1 MSDSTASTPSPAAA
15 DSAAEAP
22 LPAPEIKR
30 YSGIMDWL
38 STVDHK
44 KIGLMYFWFALL
56 MGLVGGGLAGMIRF
70 QLATP
75 GAVWEYFAAGPGSFE
90 FFGHAETSLFGVD
103 HQAFNQMTTMH
114 ASVMIFAVIIPA
126 FAAFTNYL
134 MPLMIGAR
142 DMAFPK
148 MNAFAFWLLIPAGIM
163 MMASFLVEGGAA
175 ASGWTAYPPLSLQH
189 SGPGQDMWVL
199 AVHMAGLSSIL
210 GAINVIVTVANM
222 RAPGMGWMKM
232 PLFVWATYITSVIQ
246 LIATPVLG
254 AAVTMLILDR
264 NFGTGLLDATK
275 GGDPVL
281 YQHIFWFYSHPAVY
295 IMILPGFGLISH
307 VFASFSHKKTFGYV
321 GMVIAIASIAVL
333 GFMVWAHHMFSIGMP
348 TWMQA
353 YFMIASL
360 AIGVPTGIKVFSW
373 LATMWGGTIRFTVP
387 MLFAIGFISLFVLGG
402 FGGLILAIVT
412 IDYQLHDTYFVVGH
426 FHFTLVGGS
435 VMLIFASTYF
445 YWPKMTGRFLGEKT
459 GRVVWALMFFGTL
472 IAFGTMHISG
482 IMGMPRRI
490 GVFREEYMVLNH
502 ITTFGYAL
510 TALGSLILF
519 FQIVGSMFRKPDTDA
534 DDPWEINE
542 VQEEFLWAT
551 SSPPPVYNYETV
563 PPIAIADPTGHGD
576 DHDDTDGSDT
586 THG

>member
-1 MSDSTASTPSPAAA
+1 MTETTSNSVPHDGEAAT
-15 DSAAEAP
+15 P
-22 LPAPEIKR
+22 LPHPEIKR
-30 YSGIMDWL
+30 YTGILDYL

-44 KIGLMYFWFALL
+44 KIGLMYFWFALI
-56 MGLVGGGLAGMIRF
+56 MGLVGGGLAGAIRL

-75 GAVWEYFAAGPGSFE
+75 GAVWEYFQAGAGKF
-90 FFGHAETSLFGVD
+90 ALFGGEGGIFGAD
-103 HQAFNQMTTMH
+103 HQKFNQMTTMH

-148 MNAFAFWLLIPAGIM
+148 MNAFAFWLLVPAGIM
-163 MMASFLVEGGAA
+163 MLGSFMVEGGAA
-175 ASGWTAYPPLSLQH
+175 ASGWTAYPPLSLNH
-189 SGPGQDMWVL
+189 NGPGQDMWVL

-232 PLFVWATYITSVIQ
+232 PLFVWATYITSIIQ
-246 LIATPVLG
+246 LVATPVLG
-254 AAVTMLILDR
+254 AAITMLILDR

-307 VFASFSHKKTFGYV
+307 VFASFSAKRVFGYF
-321 GMVIAIASIAVL
+321 GMVIAVASIAVL

-348 TWMQA
+348 AWMQA

-373 LATMWGGTIRFTVP
+373 LATMWGGNIRFTVP
-387 MLFAIGFISLFVLGG
+387 MLYAIGFVSLFVLGG
-402 FGGLILAIVT
+402 FGGLILAIVP

-445 YWPKMTGRFLGEKT
+445 YWPKMTGRKLGEGW
-459 GRVVWALMFFGTL
+459 GRVSFVLMFFGTL

-482 IMGMPRRI
+482 ITGMPRRI
-490 GVFREEYMVLNH
+490 GVYREEYMLLNH
-502 ITTFGYAL
+502 ITTFGYLL
-510 TALGSLILF
+510 TALGSVVLF
-519 FQIVGSMFRKPDTDA
+519 GQIVRSLFAKPDAT
-534 DDPWEINE
+534 DDPWDVNDIQ
-542 VQEEFLWAT
+542 QEFIWAT
-551 SSPPPVYNYETV
+551 SSPPPAYNYETV
-563 PPIAIADPTGHGD
+563 PPIPVADPMSHG
-576 DHDDTDGSDT
+576 DHDDAHPSEQKADA
-586 THG
+586 